1 MGVDTGVCVDVGV
14 SVDTGVHS
22 RSHHHSEVSE
32 WVHLPQ
38 SSSLDLC
45 PSVRDPWSHST
56 PEEDGG
62 EVLVLGLPQMRKMLM
77 AHRVL
82 APSY

>member
-38 SSSLDLC
+38 SSSLDVC
-45 PSVRDPWSHST
+45 PSVRDSPGPT
-56 PEEDGG
+56 A
-62 EVLVLGLPQMRKMLM
+62 LLRRM
-77 AHRVL
+77 AARYSGWDS
-82 APSY
+82 PK